1 MRPSSS
7 EAGPTGFRAFII
19 ILPSADKRER
29 QSVNAASV
37 LGLREWVVGAGA
49 REEEEVHLTVTATP
63 MPTTRKTPMT
73 IPAMAPA
80 PRLASDADWSEGG
93 FGGEGGDEG
102 DGA

>member
-19 ILPSADKRER
+19 ILPSTDKRER

-37 LGLREWVVGAGA
+37 LGLREWVVGAGL
-49 REEEEVHLTVTATP
+49 EEEEAHLTVIATP
-63 MPTTRKTPMT
+63 MPTSRATPMT

-80 PRLASDADWSEGG
+80 PRPASDADGSEGG
-93 FGGEGGDEG
+93 FGGEGGDKG